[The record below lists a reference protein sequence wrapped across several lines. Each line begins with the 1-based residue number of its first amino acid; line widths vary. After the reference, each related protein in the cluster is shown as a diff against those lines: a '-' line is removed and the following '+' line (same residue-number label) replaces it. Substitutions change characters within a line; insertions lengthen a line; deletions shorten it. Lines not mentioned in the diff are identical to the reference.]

1 MIKPSQKDSLE
12 AQDRAREAES
22 LLGHR
27 IFGEAVINMR
37 RSIVERWLALPIGDP
52 KLLELHMKAK
62 VLDELVGE
70 LRSFVT
76 EIKIRRQSD
85 EVA

>member
-1 MIKPSQKDSLE
+1 ME
-12 AQDRAREAES
+12 AQDRAKEAES

-27 IFGEAVINMR
+27 IFGEAVQSLR
-37 RSIVERWLALPIGDP
+37 RSIVERFLAAPIGDP
-52 KLLELHMKAK
+52 KLAELHMRAK

-76 EIKIRRQSD
+76 ETKIRRQS
-85 EVA
+85 E